1 MQPVVS
7 FVNDSPRVEGRNILV
22 DVQTNYSVRCA
33 IRLAGTKSDLR
44 NCKYIRCMACMYK
57 NSCSYFIFHVPSF
70 TLSIIIYS
78 SIRVPMCEENQSV
91 YKVIHVYNEAKL
103 LNS

>member
-33 IRLAGTKSDLR
+33 IRLAGTKSDLK
-44 NCKYIRCMACMYK
+44 NCKYISCMACMY
-57 NSCSYFIFHVPSF
+57 HVPSF
-70 TLSIIIYS
+70 TLAIIIYS
-78 SIRVPMCEENQSV
+78 SIRVTTCEENQSV
-91 YKVIHVYNEAKL
+91 YKVIQFNNEAKIL
-103 LNS
+103 MYKFIK

>member
-33 IRLAGTKSDLR
+33 IRLAGTKSDLK
-44 NCKYIRCMACMYK
+44 NCKCISCTACMYVK
-57 NSCSYFIFHVPSF
+57 ETGVFRIAIICSY
-70 TLSIIIYS
+70 
-78 SIRVPMCEENQSV
+78 QSMM
-91 YKVIHVYNEAKL
+91 
-103 LNS
+103 